1 MDILSAGERS
11 ERFWF
16 WGLVVLVLGFWG
28 FVDYM
33 CEVLGQVWSFSTLF
47 SVRNQCSGT
56 TSAGERSERFLFWG
70 LGVLVFGVLGFS
82 YLYF

>member
-1 MDILSAGERS
+1 ML
-11 ERFWF
+11 F
-16 WGLVVLVLGFWG
+16 VLGFRG
-28 FVDYM
+28 FCFGVLVFVDYT
-33 CEVLGQVWSFSTLF
+33 CEVLGQVWSFFTLF

-56 TSAGERSERFLFWG
+56 TSAGERSERFMFWG